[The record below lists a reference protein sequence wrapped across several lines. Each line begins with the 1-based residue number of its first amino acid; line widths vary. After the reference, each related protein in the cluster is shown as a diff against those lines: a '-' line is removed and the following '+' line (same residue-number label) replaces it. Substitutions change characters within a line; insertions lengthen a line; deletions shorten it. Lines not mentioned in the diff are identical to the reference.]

1 MATPDLQFAL
11 LPEGKVDRRALA
23 VGYGSVV
30 LLLFSLA
37 IIKLIWPERLRIGQR
52 FELTELIPRPDLQ
65 PKPIKVKPQSAVHTR
80 PVPVPVSEAPKLIV
94 PPEIH
99 RPHPERP
106 EIAPPKVELNNFA
119 APALVPDS
127 SNAQMAK
134 IVHTGDFG
142 SSATATLKAA
152 ASNVQTGG
160 FGDPNG
166 IPGQGKPGAH
176 LYAANTGAFDLPQGP
191 GTGNGTGGAKGLK
204 GTIASA
210 GFGNGTVQ
218 STRGDGESH
227 GSVQSSGFAPQQVA
241 KSGINLQQPDRRPA
255 TTPVE
260 ITYKPDPI
268 YTEEARQLKLE
279 GEVLLEVIFGANGQ
293 LRVNRVLRALGH
305 GLDEAAIT
313 AANRMRFKPA
323 LRDGQPVDSTAVVHV
338 LFQLAS

>member
-23 VGYGSVV
+23 ASYGSVL

-37 IIKLIWPERLRIGQR
+37 IIKLIWPERLRTAQR
-52 FELTELIPRPDLQ
+52 FELTELIPRPDLE
-65 PKPIKVKPQSAVHTR
+65 PEPIKVKPQPAVQTR
-80 PVPVPVSEAPKLIV
+80 PVPLPVSETPKLIV
-94 PPEIH
+94 PPEIR
-99 RPHPERP
+99 RPHSEQP
-106 EIAPPKVELNNFA
+106 EIAPPTVVLNNFA
-119 APALVPDS
+119 APALVPNS

-152 ASNVQTGG
+152 ASNVETGG
-160 FGDPNG
+160 FGDPIG
-166 IPGQGKPGAH
+166 IAGQGKPGAR

-210 GFGNGTVQ
+210 GFGNGLAQ
-218 STRGDGESH
+218 SIQGDGQSH
-227 GSVQSSGFAPQQVA
+227 GSVQTAGFAPQQVA
-241 KSGINLQQPDRRPA
+241 KSGINLQQPDRGPA

-268 YTEEARQLKLE
+268 YSDEARQLKLE

-293 LRVNRVLRALGH
+293 LRVNRVIRALGH
-305 GLDEAAIT
+305 GLDEAAIA

>member
-23 VGYGSVV
+23 VSYGSVV

-37 IIKLIWPERLRIGQR
+37 IIRVIWPDRLKIGQR
-52 FELTELIPRPDLQ
+52 FELTELIPRPDLE
-65 PKPIKVKPQSAVHTR
+65 PTPIKVKPQPAVHTR
-80 PVPVPVSEAPKLIV
+80 PAPPPVLETPKLIV
-94 PPEIH
+94 PPEIR
-99 RPHPERP
+99 RPRP
-106 EIAPPKVELNNFA
+106 EQPEVAPPKVALNNFA
-119 APALVPDS
+119 APALVPNS
-127 SNAQMAK
+127 TNVQMAK

-152 ASNVQTGG
+152 APKVQTGG

-176 LYAANTGAFDLPQGP
+176 VYAASTGSFDLPQGP
-191 GTGNGTGGAKGLK
+191 GTGNGTGGVKGLK
-204 GTIASA
+204 GAIASA
-210 GFGNGTVQ
+210 GFGNGIAQ
-218 STRGDGESH
+218 SSQSDRQSY
-227 GSVQSSGFAPQQVA
+227 GSVQNAGFAPQQVA
-241 KSGINLQQPDRRPA
+241 KSGTNLPQPDRGPA

-268 YTEEARQLKLE
+268 YTDEARQLRLE

-293 LRVNRVLRALGH
+293 LRVNRVIRALGH
-305 GLDEAAIT
+305 GLDEAAIA